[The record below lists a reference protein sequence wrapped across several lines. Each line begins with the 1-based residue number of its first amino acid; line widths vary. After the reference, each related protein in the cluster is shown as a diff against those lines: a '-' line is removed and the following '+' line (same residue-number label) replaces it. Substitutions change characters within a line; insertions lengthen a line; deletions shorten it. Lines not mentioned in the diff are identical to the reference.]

1 MLYALLKP
9 LVVAL
14 MRLSFRLEGRGV
26 EHLPAVG
33 AVLVVANHS
42 SLLDP
47 ALVGGVAPRQLC
59 FLAKAELFEVPLFG
73 RLIRGLNAHP
83 VRREGSD
90 PGALKS
96 ALRLL
101 QEGRALL
108 LFPEGTRGEEG
119 TVRAG
124 KPGAGMLAVMSGA
137 PVVPAYISGSGR
149 AMPRGR
155 VVPRPR
161 KVRVTFGPA
170 LRFPPE
176 PGEARKERYREAAQ
190 AMMRAIAQLRDRT
203 AEAAPA
209 RVA

>member
-1 MLYALLKP
+1 
-9 LVVAL
+9 
-14 MRLSFRLEGRGV
+14 
-26 EHLPAVG
+26 
-33 AVLVVANHS
+33 
-42 SLLDP
+42 
-47 ALVGGVAPRQLC
+47 
-59 FLAKAELFEVPLFG
+59 
-73 RLIRGLNAHP
+73 
-83 VRREGSD
+83 
-90 PGALKS
+90 
-96 ALRLL
+96 
-101 QEGRALL
+101 
-108 LFPEGTRGEEG
+108 
-119 TVRAG
+119 
-124 KPGAGMLAVMSGA
+124 MLAVMSGA